1 MNDKI
6 DSAKNDNDDEILKR
20 RIYFNLLYDFYSPL
34 LTEKQRKVYETLCF
48 SDLTPT
54 EAAKILGISRQA
66 VYVQTCHVMK
76 KLEGIEKELHFAGNT
91 RHLEA
96 KITELENE
104 NAKLKLKLKEKEEK
118 NNHV

>member
-1 MNDKI
+1 MNDKV

-66 VYVQTCHVMK
+66 VYVQTRHVME
-76 KLEGIEKELHFAGNT
+76 KLEGIEKELHFADNT

-96 KITELENE
+96 RITELENE

-118 NNHV
+118 N